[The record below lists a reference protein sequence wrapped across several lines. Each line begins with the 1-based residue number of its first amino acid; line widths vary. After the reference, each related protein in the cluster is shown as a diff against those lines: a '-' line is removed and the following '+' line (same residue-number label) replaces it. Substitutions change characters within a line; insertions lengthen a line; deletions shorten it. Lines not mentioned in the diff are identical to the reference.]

1 MHPHE
6 ATKLVAILASWYDT
20 PAWTEERFAIFEE
33 KILDLDFALTTKAV
47 DDWLKKHSDV
57 RPGITELREAV
68 AAMQLGNAT
77 GGRLFLD
84 HDEAWRFVQQCFG
97 TVGRNRDFPD
107 THPLVKAAVDSMGW
121 VDMCNS
127 ENVDVLRGQFR
138 KAYESVLARSLSES
152 AASEGASAVPA
163 SVSDALG
170 QPNRKQLDQEKPR
183 LGGPDA

>member
-33 KILDLDFALTTKAV
+33 KILDLDFSLTTRAV
-47 DDWLKKHSDV
+47 DDWLKKHSNV

-68 AAMQLGNAT
+68 ASLQLGNAA
-77 GGRLFLD
+77 GERLFLD
-84 HDEAWRFVQQCFG
+84 HDEAWRYVRECFG
-97 TVGRNRDFPD
+97 TVGHVRDFPD
-107 THPLVKAAVDSMGW
+107 KHPLVKAAVDSMGW
-121 VDMCNS
+121 IEMCRS

-152 AASEGASAVPA
+152 AASEGAAAVPT
-163 SVSDALG
+163 SVSAALG
-170 QPNRKQLDQEKPR
+170 QRTALEHEKPLITSR
-183 LGGPDA
+183 GSRA

>member
-33 KILDLDFALTTKAV
+33 KILDLDFAMATKAV
-47 DDWLKKHSDV
+47 DDWLKTHSDK

-68 AAMQLGNAT
+68 ASMQLGNAA

-84 HDEAWRFVQQCFG
+84 HDEAWKFVAQCLG
-97 TVGRNRDFPD
+97 TVGQYRPFPD

-121 VDMCNS
+121 VDMCRS
-127 ENVDVLRGQFR
+127 EMDGVLRGQFR

-152 AASEGASAVPA
+152 AASEGAASAPSAITPA
-163 SVSDALG
+163 IEQKTA
-170 QPNRKQLDQEKPR
+170 QLEHERPR
-183 LGGPDA
+183 IGGSRA